1 MRVISI
7 SSGEAIERLLE
18 KGKNFFTSAKANLE
32 RGFYDVACFEAD
44 QAAQLTLKAYIQKL
58 GGSVP
63 RTHSIRR
70 LLAHLGSLTE
80 RKECVDNFA
89 SELRAGL
96 ITLEDAYLRAR
107 YAAERYVKEDAELC
121 VRMAEEVIKLAESLT
136 RG

>member
-7 SSGEAIERLLE
+7 SSGETIERLLE
-18 KGKNFFTSAKANLE
+18 KGKNFLTSAKANLE
-32 RGFYDVACFEAD
+32 RGLYDVACFEAD
-44 QAAQLTLKAYIQKL
+44 QATQLILKAYIQKL

-70 LLAHLGSLTE
+70 LLAHSGSLTE
-80 RKECVDNFA
+80 RKEDVNKFA
-89 SELRAGL
+89 SKFRAGL

-107 YAAERYVKEDAELC
+107 YAVERYVKGDADLC
-121 VRMAEEVIKLAESLT
+121 IKMAEEVIKFAESLT